1 MLNSALICHNPTVE
15 PLKDLNLLDGFLFA
29 EATENPVI
37 MQNMLE
43 ILLDKEIHIK
53 YPPQAEKEKR
63 ISSLRRYVKLDVW
76 AWDTEGAVY
85 DTEVQAKNTHNLP
98 KRSRLYQAL
107 IDVKLLPP
115 GEVDFNQLNKVYVI
129 LITPFDLFGYG
140 FYEYTF
146 EEQCREV
153 PGLCLKDDAIR
164 IFYNTHGTN
173 NDEVNPELVELLHY
187 IEHTTEEV
195 SRNCKSERI
204 KEMQR
209 HIEAIKSSEEIGVKY
224 MQAWEEKIY
233 DRNEGKQEGK
243 AEDILELLED
253 LGTVPQEL
261 KKIILEQSN
270 LDILRRWLKLAAK
283 AETIEEFKEKM

>member
-1 MLNSALICHNPTVE
+1 MSDTKK
-15 PLKDLNLLDGFLFA
+15 PLKDLNLLDRFLFA

-63 ISSLRRYVKLDVW
+63 ISNLKRYVKLDVW
-76 AWDTEGAVY
+76 TWDVEDTIY
-85 DTEVQAKNTHNLP
+85 DAEVQAKNTHNLP

-107 IDVKLLPP
+107 IDAKLLPS
-115 GEVDFNQLNKVYVI
+115 GEVDFNRLNKVFVI
-129 LITPFDLFGYG
+129 LIMPFDLFGYG
-140 FYEYTF
+140 LYKYTF

-153 PGLCLKDDAIR
+153 PGLSLKDDAIR

-173 NDEVNPELVELLHY
+173 NDEVNSELVELLHY

-243 AEDILELLED
+243 AEAVLELLED

-261 KKIILEQSN
+261 KKIILEQSD
-270 LDILRRWLKLAAK
+270 LDVLRRWLKIAAK

>member
-1 MLNSALICHNPTVE
+1 MSGTKKS
-15 PLKDLNLLDGFLFA
+15 LKDLNLLDRFLFA

-63 ISSLRRYVKLDVW
+63 ISNLKRYVKLDVW
-76 AWDTEGAVY
+76 TWDVEDTIY

-107 IDVKLLPP
+107 IDAKLLPS
-115 GEVDFNQLNKVYVI
+115 GEVDFNRLNKVFVI
-129 LITPFDLFGYG
+129 LIMPFDLFGYG
-140 FYEYTF
+140 LYKYTF

-153 PGLCLKDDAIR
+153 PGLSLKDDAIR

-173 NDEVNPELVELLHY
+173 NDEVNSELVELLHY

-243 AEDILELLED
+243 AEAVLELLED

-261 KKIILEQSN
+261 KKIILEQSD
-270 LDILRRWLKLAAK
+270 LDVLRRWLKLAAK
-283 AETIEEFKEKM
+283 AATIEEFKEKM

>member
-1 MLNSALICHNPTVE
+1 MSDTKK
-15 PLKDLNLLDGFLFA
+15 PLKDLNLLDRFLFA

-63 ISSLRRYVKLDVW
+63 ISNLKRYVKLDVW
-76 AWDTEGAVY
+76 TWDVEDTIY
-85 DTEVQAKNTHNLP
+85 DAEVQAKNTHNLP

-107 IDVKLLPP
+107 IDAKLLPS
-115 GEVDFNQLNKVYVI
+115 GEVDFNRLNKVFVI
-129 LITPFDLFGYG
+129 LIMPFDLFGYG
-140 FYEYTF
+140 LYKYTF

-153 PGLCLKDDAIR
+153 PGLSLKDDAIR

-173 NDEVNPELVELLHY
+173 NDEVNSELVELLHY

-243 AEDILELLED
+243 AEAVLELLED

-261 KKIILEQSN
+261 KKIILEQSDF
-270 LDILRRWLKLAAK
+270 DILRRWLKLAAK

>member
-1 MLNSALICHNPTVE
+1 MSDTKK
-15 PLKDLNLLDGFLFA
+15 PLKDLNLLDRFLFA

-63 ISSLRRYVKLDVW
+63 ISNLKRYVKLDVW

-85 DTEVQAKNTHNLP
+85 DAEVQSKNTHNLP

-140 FYEYTF
+140 LYKYTF

-164 IFYNTHGTN
+164 IFYNTHGI
-173 NDEVNPELVELLHY
+173 NDDEINPELVELLHY

-204 KEMQR
+204 KEMQK

-243 AEDILELLED
+243 AEAVLELLED

-261 KKIILEQSN
+261 KKIILEQSD
-270 LDILRRWLKLAAK
+270 LDVLRRWLKLAAK

>member
-1 MLNSALICHNPTVE
+1 MKGEKLNMSDTKK
-15 PLKDLNLLDGFLFA
+15 PLKDLNLLDRFLFA

-63 ISSLRRYVKLDVW
+63 ISNLKRYVKLDVW
-76 AWDTEGAVY
+76 TWDVEDTIY

-107 IDVKLLPP
+107 IDAKLLPS
-115 GEVDFNQLNKVYVI
+115 GEVDYNRLNKVFVI
-129 LITPFDLFGYG
+129 LIMPFDLFGYG
-140 FYEYTF
+140 LYKYTF

-153 PGLCLKDDAIR
+153 PGLSLKDDAIR

-204 KEMQR
+204 KEMQK

-243 AEDILELLED
+243 AEAVLELLED

>member
-1 MLNSALICHNPTVE
+1 MSDTKK
-15 PLKDLNLLDGFLFA
+15 PLKDLNLLDRFLFA

-63 ISSLRRYVKLDVW
+63 ISNLKRYVKLDVW
-76 AWDTEGAVY
+76 TWDVEDTIY

-107 IDVKLLPP
+107 IDAKLLPS
-115 GEVDFNQLNKVYVI
+115 GEVDFNRLNKVFVI
-129 LITPFDLFGYG
+129 LIMPFDLFGYG
-140 FYEYTF
+140 LYKYTF

-153 PGLCLKDDAIR
+153 PGLSLKDGAIR
-164 IFYNTHGTN
+164 IFYNIHGTN

-243 AEDILELLED
+243 AEAVLELLED

-283 AETIEEFKEKM
+283 AETIEEFKEKCKI

>member
-1 MLNSALICHNPTVE
+1 MSDTKK
-15 PLKDLNLLDGFLFA
+15 PLKDLNLLDRFLFA

-63 ISSLRRYVKLDVW
+63 ISNLKRYVKLDVW
-76 AWDTEGAVY
+76 TWDVEDTIY

-107 IDVKLLPP
+107 IDAKLLPS
-115 GEVDFNQLNKVYVI
+115 GEVDYNRLNKVFVI
-129 LITPFDLFGYG
+129 LIMPFDLFGYG
-140 FYEYTF
+140 LYKYTF

-153 PGLCLKDDAIR
+153 PGLSLKDDAIR

-204 KEMQR
+204 KEMQK

-243 AEDILELLED
+243 AEAVLELLED

-261 KKIILEQSN
+261 KKIILEQSDF
-270 LDILRRWLKLAAK
+270 DILRRWLKLAAK

>member
-1 MLNSALICHNPTVE
+1 MSDTKK
-15 PLKDLNLLDGFLFA
+15 PLKDLNLLDRFLFA

-63 ISSLRRYVKLDVW
+63 ISNLKRYVKLDVW
-76 AWDTEGAVY
+76 TWDVEDTIY
-85 DTEVQAKNTHNLP
+85 DAEVQAKNTHNLP

-107 IDVKLLPP
+107 IDAKLLPS
-115 GEVDFNQLNKVYVI
+115 GEVDFNRLNKVFVI
-129 LITPFDLFGYG
+129 LIMPFDLFGYG
-140 FYEYTF
+140 LYKYTF

-153 PGLCLKDDAIR
+153 PGLSLKDDAIR
-164 IFYNTHGTN
+164 IFYNTHVTN
-173 NDEVNPELVELLHY
+173 NDEVNSELVELLHY

-243 AEDILELLED
+243 AEAVLELLED